1 MSNFMSIE
9 CYLSFN
15 DSTYFFSI
23 ILNYKNLNLKHL
35 IDNITL
41 NFLFLGNFA
50 NMKNIRRT
58 YDPTV
63 DLSIFISNKKILSE
77 VVTIDYN

>member
-1 MSNFMSIE
+1 ME
-9 CYLSFN
+9 
-15 DSTYFFSI
+15 
-23 ILNYKNLNLKHL
+23 
-35 IDNITL
+35 
-41 NFLFLGNFA
+41 
-50 NMKNIRRT
+50 NIRRT